1 MFYSKP
7 SPIEWRYTEA
17 GQKVRVS
24 VRTGRII
31 PIPRAAEETYDYK
44 TKGSYIGKHSLSV
57 TVFMQTE
64 AVMTK
69 CTYICLLSS
78 PNELGSCRM

>member
-1 MFYSKP
+1 LLFYRKT

-44 TKGSYIGKHSLSV
+44 TKGSYIGKHSSSV
-57 TVFMQTE
+57 TVSLQTE
-64 AVMTK
+64 AVMNK
-69 CTYICLLSS
+69 FA
-78 PNELGSCRM
+78 